1 MRKKEGK
8 KKRQGRIERVQVE
21 LVESE
26 EQEKENGDDNENEN
40 ENGNETKSQDLIW
53 PASQFVVHLIH
64 CLYALCMPAKQS
76 SNDIAASA
84 I

>member
-26 EQEKENGDDNENEN
+26 EQEKENGDDNEN